1 MFDLPANLRM
11 RYVCILNNVPCR
23 FVACAMS
30 GSSVCVMCSFL
41 SHALRSAARRSL
53 VLDFSASA
61 KAMWAVM
68 TSRGLEFVTQYKLSL
83 FWKME
88 MSAGLLIVI
97 CPSFLCEYDSSLP

>member
-1 MFDLPANLRM
+1 MYIVIHTYIHTCMYTYAIDATATFAQIVMFDLPANLRT

-41 SHALRSAARRSL
+41 SHALLSAARRSL

-68 TSRGLEFVTQYKLSL
+68 PSRGLELAHNTN
-83 FWKME
+83 
-88 MSAGLLIVI
+88 
-97 CPSFLCEYDSSLP
+97 